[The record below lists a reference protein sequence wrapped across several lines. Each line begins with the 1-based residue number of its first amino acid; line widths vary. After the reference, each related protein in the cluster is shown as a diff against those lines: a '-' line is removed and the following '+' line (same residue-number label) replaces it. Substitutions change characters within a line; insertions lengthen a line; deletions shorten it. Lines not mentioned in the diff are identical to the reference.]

1 MGESSFAFSLGCQM
15 LLGARKDIGRSLM
28 KKFAKYAALPV
39 AALLAVSLTA
49 CGDDDAD
56 TTTVVTTT
64 VASETST
71 VNQIVMTTN
80 EEAVAAVKAVQ
91 ASRAGKI
98 VSVDRDDRNQ
108 RWEVDVMDGNK
119 VITLLVDY
127 EGKVVDNQYAV
138 ETLDADDQR
147 ELTGTALPVEGL
159 IVQHS
164 PKDSVL
170 DEAELDYENNRLVWQ
185 LSYDNVQDEEVAEV
199 TLDAATGD
207 VLKHEKKDPKSDD

>member
-1 MGESSFAFSLGCQM
+1 
-15 LLGARKDIGRSLM
+15 M
-28 KKFAKYAALPV
+28 KKIAKCAALPV

-164 PKDSVL
+164 PKDAVL

-207 VLKHEKKDPKSDD
+207 VLKHEKKNPKSDD

>member
-1 MGESSFAFSLGCQM
+1 
-15 LLGARKDIGRSLM
+15 M
-28 KKFAKYAALPV
+28 KKIAKFAALPV

-49 CGDDDAD
+49 CGDDDAE

-64 VASETST
+64 VSSETST
-71 VNQIVMTTN
+71 ANQIVLTKN
-80 EEAVAAVKAVQ
+80 EEAVTAVKAVE
-91 ASRAGKI
+91 AARAGKI
-98 VSVDRDDRNQ
+98 VGIDRDDRYQ
-108 RWEVDVMDGNK
+108 RWEVAVMDGNK
-119 VITLLVDY
+119 VITMLVNYD
-127 EGKVVDNQYAV
+127 GKIVDKQYKV

-159 IVQHS
+159 IAKHS
-164 PKDSVL
+164 PKNAVL

-207 VLKHEKKDPKSDD
+207 VLQKEHKNPKADD